1 MDNYLIWLFV
11 LLLILFI
18 GIISGGR
25 NTVVEKIERPGFEN
39 STTVENPT
47 NIFFIQYTT
56 DILFA
61 LRSNIIINNES
72 ELITFWDGSN
82 LYINLSYKP
91 QDRYSPRF
99 SSNPLLSSILKVKCL
114 MLPNGK
120 ISSFFFMKTDFYHIL
135 TSK

>member
-18 GIISGGR
+18 GMISEGR
-25 NTVVEKIERPGFEN
+25 KTEVEKIERPGIEN
-39 STTVENPT
+39 SYTLENPT

-61 LRSNIIINNES
+61 LRSNIIINNIS
-72 ELITFWDGSN
+72 ELITFWDSSN
-82 LYINLSYKP
+82 LHINLSYKP
-91 QDRYSPRF
+91 QVRYSPRF
-99 SSNPLLSSILKVKCL
+99 SINPLLSSVLKVKCL